1 MIKPMNTC
9 YMHATMNL
17 KVPPQNGIQSQQPW
31 IGEHWSSGICD
42 CCQHDAN
49 YGFCCLASFLPG
61 VAHAIL
67 LKDLGIFESCT
78 LPAVCYC
85 GIDLCTS
92 MSIMPLILMSLRMN
106 LSRKLGR
113 TETVC
118 ESLCI
123 SAFCYPCAIAQL
135 QRDALSREY
144 VFQEPSGLYKKS
156 LAVLGNVDGEP
167 TKYNP
172 VALTLQPQTVDTQR
186 R

>member
-1 MIKPMNTC
+1 
-9 YMHATMNL
+9 
-17 KVPPQNGIQSQQPW
+17 
-31 IGEHWSSGICD
+31 
-42 CCQHDAN
+42 
-49 YGFCCLASFLPG
+49 
-61 VAHAIL
+61 
-67 LKDLGIFESCT
+67 
-78 LPAVCYC
+78 
-85 GIDLCTS
+85 
-92 MSIMPLILMSLRMN
+92 MSLRMN